1 MPTPNPTDQA
11 IAQRQSAYRM
21 LAGVAILVLVLVT
34 GLQWWQLEYS
44 TSRVREE
51 SLAQAKLR
59 AAEVTDVAS
68 EVIAMVFRAVDM
80 TSRDLVR
87 AYLESQDQ
95 SFAPRV
101 QRAIDRLPPKSVLQ
115 VAVIDANGYLSY
127 SNLGMSERVYLG
139 DREHFKIHVDTP
151 GHDFFI
157 SRPLL
162 GRVSRQ
168 WSIQFS
174 RAIRKGDKFIGVV
187 VLSIDP
193 KYLHDAVSRLT
204 LEPGDSLSILR
215 GTGEVLA
222 RNTDQEA
229 ALGQVL
235 DTTAPYLRESQGPS
249 GTYLVESGPG
259 ERIERIV
266 QWRRLDTYPVSVVLS
281 QNTATSLG
289 PVERLISEG
298 RSRMILGTA
307 FLWGA
312 VAVVALM
319 ARRINRQRSE
329 SAALEF
335 VAMHDA
341 LTGLHSRHSLMHRLD
356 RALSRAQGSDTRL
369 GVLYLDLDGF
379 KPVND
384 RYGHAIGDEVLKA
397 VAERLQ
403 ESARREDL
411 VARIGGDEFVVVI
424 DPLKGDE
431 ALPLLRDRIMQSLQ
445 APLQV
450 GELRIP
456 MHASIGLAAY
466 PQDGQNADALLN
478 AADIEM
484 YQHKSRS
491 PMSRRATAARE
502 AAQAAAP
509 APSVPVNTA
518 AG

>member
-1 MPTPNPTDQA
+1 MSTPSPTDQA
-11 IAQRQSAYRM
+11 LAERQSAYRV
-21 LAGVAILVLVLVT
+21 LAGMALLVLVLVT

-51 SLAQAKLR
+51 SLAQARLR

-68 EVIAMVFRAVDM
+68 EVIAMVFRSVDV

-101 QRAIDRLPPKSVLQ
+101 QRAIDRLPPNSVLQ

-127 SNLGMSERVYLG
+127 SNLGMSEKVYLG
-139 DREHFKIHVDTP
+139 DREHFKVHVDTP

-157 SRPLL
+157 SRPLM

-174 RAIRKGDKFIGVV
+174 RAIRKGDRLLGVV
-187 VLSIDP
+187 VMSIAP
-193 KYLHDAVSRLT
+193 QFLHDAVSRLT

-215 GTGEVLA
+215 GTGELLA

-229 ALGQVL
+229 ALGQIL

-249 GTYLVESGPG
+249 GTYLVQSAPG

-266 QWRRLDTYPVSVVLS
+266 QWRRLDAYPVSVVLS

-289 PVERLISEG
+289 PVERLISE
-298 RSRMILGTA
+298 SRNRMVLGTA

-312 VAVVALM
+312 VIVVAIL
-319 ARRINRQRSE
+319 ARRINRQRNE

-335 VAMHDA
+335 VAMHDS
-341 LTGLHSRHSLMHRLD
+341 LTGLHSRHALMRRLD
-356 RALSRAQGSDTRL
+356 QALESARASGSRL
-369 GVLYLDLDGF
+369 GVLYLDLDAF

-397 VAERLQ
+397 IAERLQ
-403 ESARREDL
+403 ESARREDI

-424 DPLKGDE
+424 DPLKSDE
-431 ALPLLRDRIMQSLQ
+431 ALPLLRDRILHSLQ
-445 APLQV
+445 VPLQV
-450 GELRIP
+450 GELRVP
-456 MHASIGLAAY
+456 MQASIGMATY
-466 PQDGQNADALLN
+466 PQDGQNADALLH
-478 AADIEM
+478 AADIGM
-484 YQHKSRS
+484 YREKRQS
-491 PMSRRATAARE
+491 PVSRRSVL
-502 AAQAAAP
+502 AQDP
-509 APSVPVNTA
+509 APVQAPSPVNTA